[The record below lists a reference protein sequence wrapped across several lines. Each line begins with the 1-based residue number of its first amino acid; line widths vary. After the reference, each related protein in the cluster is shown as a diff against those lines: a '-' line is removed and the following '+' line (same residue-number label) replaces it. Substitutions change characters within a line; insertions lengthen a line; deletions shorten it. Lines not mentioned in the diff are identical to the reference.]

1 MVSNRDQSSVALC
14 LHLMNSPM
22 TTQYLLT
29 HYHLHS
35 KQAIAGF
42 PTGKYHKMIIQFLL
56 QFLKIHFVKTI
67 DSELL
72 TNILSQLKNKSFL

>member
-14 LHLMNSPM
+14 LHLMNSHM
-22 TTQYLLT
+22 TQYLLT
-29 HYHLHS
+29 HYHLH

-42 PTGKYHKMIIQFLL
+42 PTGKYHKIIMQFLL